1 MMNSLL
7 AGTAGLALLALAAA
21 PAQAQTRLDAAG
33 LTLTATPGLSTDYLF
48 RGISQTRNRP
58 AAQLTLEAAHDSG
71 FYAGAF
77 ASNVAFA
84 GTNAR
89 QELDLLAGYR
99 FEALGIGW
107 DVGAIYYTY
116 PGYDRPAGAQE
127 IDYAE
132 AVLKASRVV
141 GDVTLMGAAYATPNY
156 FGRSGTGVYLE
167 GGVDWALPLGL
178 TASGRLGYQW
188 IERESRFGTPD
199 YATFTASLSREVAAG
214 VVLAVS
220 YAGTD
225 IARDHC
231 AGGQKICD
239 DRVML
244 TLTRKF

>member
-178 TASGRLGYQW
+178 TASGRRG
-188 IERESRFGTPD
+188 
-199 YATFTASLSREVAAG
+199 
-214 VVLAVS
+214 
-220 YAGTD
+220 
-225 IARDHC
+225 
-231 AGGQKICD
+231 
-239 DRVML
+239 
-244 TLTRKF
+244 